1 MIDKQIADGLSRIS
15 LSLFRK
21 NFFGIYHGSISKK
34 ITHTNFIINKKD
46 AIFDKINVNSLCEL
60 GMNETDYS
68 WSVASLE
75 APLHNSI
82 YNQVHEAKYIAC
94 GMPPY
99 TTAYSLEHN
108 SIELEDY
115 FGKTMFGT
123 ITVHNPGDFD
133 TWYNRNIFEVPT
145 LLKESKNHLIVIR
158 GVGVY
163 VYDRDINELIKKIA
177 VLENSCRLLFLKSQ
191 F

>member
-1 MIDKQIADGLSRIS
+1 MIDKHIVQRLSRIS

-34 ITHTNFIINKKD
+34 INHTNFIINKKD
-46 AIFDKINVNSLCEL
+46 AIFDEIKENSLCEL
-60 GMNETDYS
+60 GINETDYS

-82 YNQVHEAKYIAC
+82 YNQIHEAKYIAC

-99 TTAYSLEHN
+99 TTSYALEHN
-108 SIELEDY
+108 QIKLEDF
-115 FGKTMFGT
+115 FGKMMFDT
-123 ITVHNPGDFD
+123 IEVYNPNDFN
-133 TWYNRNIFEVPT
+133 TWYNRNIFEVPQ
-145 LLKESKNHLIVIR
+145 LLKESKSHLIVIR

-163 VYDRDINELIKKIA
+163 VYDRDINELVKKIA
-177 VLENSCRLLFLKSQ
+177 VLENSCRLLSLKSQ

>member
-123 ITVHNPGDFD
+123 INVHNPGDFD